1 MDQDRKPGYKSV
13 LMNKKAMII
22 AAAAIMLTFT
32 LTASA
37 YIDDNTSAKKY
48 EKNQALSGANACG
61 NEELPLNVLC
71 NNEASEIQGDEN
83 AIGMT
88 SAQEGGSIIPE
99 PYENLVDEVS
109 MQSVL
114 RGESAQIS
122 DARVPSVMDSV
133 SGDFNRR

>member
-1 MDQDRKPGYKSV
+1 
-13 LMNKKAMII
+13 MNKKAMIV
-22 AAAAIMLTFT
+22 AAAAIVLTFT

-37 YIDDNTSAKKY
+37 FTDDNTSAKKY
-48 EKNQALSGANACG
+48 EKNQAMSGANACG

-88 SAQEGGSIIPE
+88 SAQEGGAIE

-109 MQSVL
+109 MESVL

-122 DARVPSVMDSV
+122 DSRVSSVMDSL
-133 SGDFNRR
+133 SGDFDRR

>member
-1 MDQDRKPGYKSV
+1 MNEDRKPGYKSI
-13 LMNKKAMII
+13 LTNKKALIV
-22 AAAAIMLTFT
+22 AAAAIAMTFT

-37 YIDDNTSAKKY
+37 FVDDNTSAKKY

-71 NNEASEIQGDEN
+71 NNQASEIQGDEN

-88 SAQEGGSIIPE
+88 SAQEGGAIVQ

-109 MQSVL
+109 MESALNDGKNQISEARMSSVL
-114 RGESAQIS
+114 DSSSS
-122 DARVPSVMDSV
+122 DLS
-133 SGDFNRR
+133 NR

>member
-1 MDQDRKPGYKSV
+1 MSQDRKSGYKSV
-13 LMNKKAMII
+13 LTNKKALII
-22 AAAAIMLTFT
+22 AAAAIAMTFT

-37 YIDDNTSAKKY
+37 FIDDNTSAKKY

-83 AIGMT
+83 AVGMT
-88 SAQEGGSIIPE
+88 SFQEGGTVEE

-109 MQSVL
+109 
-114 RGESAQIS
+114 AIN
-122 DARVPSVMDSV
+122 P
-133 SGDFNRR
+133 